1 MSRTYK
7 FADPE
12 GLYYITFAT
21 VGWIDVFTRK
31 VYKNILIDSL
41 KFCQKEKG
49 LLLYAYIIMTNHM
62 HLVAKSKDKF
72 NLSDTIR
79 DFKKFTSKQVIKA
92 IEQNPEESRK
102 EWMLRMFRKAG
113 QYNKNNQVYQFWRQ
127 DNHPIELYSNA
138 VIDQKI
144 NYIHDNPVEEGIV
157 LNPKDYLYSS
167 ARNYA
172 GLEAE
177 IERMI

>member
-41 KFCQKEKG
+41 KFCQREKG

-62 HLVAKSKDKF
+62 HLVAKSKDDF

-102 EWMLRMFRKAG
+102 EWMLSMFRKAG

-157 LNPKDYLYSS
+157 LNPEDYLYSS

-177 IERMI
+177 IEMI